1 MKIQANTV
9 EEYLSRVGEREP
21 QLRELD
27 ALIRKQAPHLQ
38 PVMVNSMASTMIGY
52 GNMPYKT
59 KSSKELTE
67 WPLVLLAAQKN
78 YMSLYLCAVEKN
90 SQYIAEKYEKE
101 LGKVNIGKS
110 CIRFK
115 NLEDLNLETVKK
127 LLKDLDKRYARGEKL
142 FGH

>member
-1 MKIQANTV
+1 
-9 EEYLSRVGEREP
+9 
-21 QLRELD
+21 
-27 ALIRKQAPHLQ
+27 
-38 PVMVNSMASTMIGY
+38 MVNSMASTMIGY